1 MGTIQNQFNQILA
14 ASFGA
19 ALAGERASVGIK
31 ELKAA
36 GLKEKAAR
44 QDASH
49 YSALA
54 RQGRQELKD
63 IDTLEKLEDF
73 ENEYSVTEQ
82 QAIAADIADVEA
94 IEGKRQAELRY
105 GTKRQREIAAEQAGE
120 YQQNMLVAKM
130 GYGLEEAI
138 SAKRAALEKSKA
150 DAEEAL
156 RVALEK
162 KQAQQSL
169 IEERRKVLTENAPQ
183 SYPVRETENYG
194 RI

>member
-44 QDASH
+44 EAVRH
-49 YSALA
+49 YSGYAA
-54 RQGRQELKD
+54 QGRKELKNV
-63 IDTLEKLEDF
+63 DTLEKLADF
-73 ENEYSVTEQ
+73 EDEYNMAEQ
-82 QAIAADIADVEA
+82 QAIAAEIGETEA

-105 GTKRQREIAAEQAGE
+105 GTKRQKEIAAEQAGE
-120 YQQNMLVAKM
+120 YEQNMLISKM
-130 GYGLEEAI
+130 GTGLDEAI

-162 KQAQQSL
+162 KEAQQSL
-169 IEERRKVLTENAPQ
+169 IEERRRVLTENAPQ
-183 SYPVRETENYG
+183 SYPVRETKEYG

>member
-19 ALAGERASVGIK
+19 ALAGERASVGMK

-36 GLKEKAAR
+36 GLRETQARKEIQYMTEHVGKAKT
-44 QDASH
+44 
-49 YSALA
+49 
-54 RQGRQELKD
+54 ELKD
-63 IDTLEKLEDF
+63 VDTLEKLADF
-73 ENEYSVTEQ
+73 EDEYSMAEQ
-82 QAIAADIADVEA
+82 QAVAADVAETEA

-105 GTKRQREIAAEQAGE
+105 GTKRQREIAAEQAGDYE
-120 YQQNMLVAKM
+120 QNMLLAKQ
-130 GYGLEEAI
+130 GYGLDEAV
-138 SAKRAALEKSKA
+138 SAKRTALEKSKA

-169 IEERRKVLTENAPQ
+169 IEERRKVLTANVPQ